1 MNAAMTYRIL
11 ALALMFGAARGHAQL
26 MNDPMRP
33 PSGYLEQDAGSNAP
47 SGKALVLQSVKIS
60 GAERIAIVSGETVRQ
75 GDKLGSA
82 TVVKITDEEV
92 VLKDGDTEQ
101 VLKLFPEID
110 KRTADKRAGVR
121 DTRGVGVSSRRSGLA
136 SGGGAR

>member
-1 MNAAMTYRIL
+1 MKGVATYGTLAAALML
-11 ALALMFGAARGHAQL
+11 AAGAALAQVV
-26 MNDPMRP
+26 NDPMRP
-33 PSGYLEQDAGSNAP
+33 PSGYLERDAAP
-47 SGKALVLQSVKIS
+47 DAASGRPFVLQSVKIS
-60 GAERIAIVSGETVRQ
+60 RSERIAIVSGETVRQ

-82 TVVKITDEEV
+82 TVVKIADGEI

-110 KRTADKRAGVR
+110 KRAADKRAGAR
-121 DTRGVGVSSRRSGLA
+121 DTRGTAAPSRRSGIA

>member
-1 MNAAMTYRIL
+1 MKAAAIYEML
-11 ALALMFGAARGHAQL
+11 ATALMLAAGGAHAQVV
-26 MNDPMRP
+26 NDPMRP
-33 PSGYLEQDAGSNAP
+33 PSAYLERDAGSDTT
-47 SGKALVLQSVKIS
+47 SGRALVLQSVKIS

-82 TVVKITDEEV
+82 TVVKIADGEV

-110 KRTADKRAGVR
+110 KRAADKRAGAR
-121 DTRGVGVSSRRSGLA
+121 DTRGTAAASRRSGTA
-136 SGGGAR
+136 SGGAR